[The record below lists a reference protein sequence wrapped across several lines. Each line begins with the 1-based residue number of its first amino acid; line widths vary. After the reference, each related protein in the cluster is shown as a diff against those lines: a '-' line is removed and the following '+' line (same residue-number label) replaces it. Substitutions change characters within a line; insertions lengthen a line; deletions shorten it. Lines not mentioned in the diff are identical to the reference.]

1 MRIKNTDAF
10 TIKQTVTNVVSAI
23 YVRIGSKAKGDAE
36 RILIEEFICKDLVAA
51 FPNLTLKEFEIACYK
66 GSMGDFRRT
75 SDEVLFVSPEKIHG
89 WIKLYVELVKREA
102 IAKQRE
108 YEKKLDKEY
117 VPSEEEKKKIEE
129 QYLLRM
135 QGAFEEFIATGVY
148 SHHEPAHLLYGW
160 LDRRGMIKITPQRKR
175 EIFAEVEA
183 NLKERLKDNGSSK
196 RFTDVINSPED
207 SKAMFIEWAKHYA
220 IEYLFKEI
228 NEMGM
233 SLLEYI
239 ELNRS

>member
-1 MRIKNTDAF
+1 MIA
-10 TIKQTVTNVVSAI
+10 QAVTNVVSGIYIRLGSNAKDDDEREIIQDAI
-23 YVRIGSKAKGDAE
+23 I
-36 RILIEEFICKDLVAA
+36 KDLAVS

-75 SDEVLFVSPEKIHG
+75 SDEVLFLSPEKVHG
-89 WIKLYVELVKREA
+89 WIKAYVEQIKKEV
-102 IAKQRE
+102 IAKQRD
-108 YEKKLDKEY
+108 YENKLDVHKE
-117 VPSEEEKKKIEE
+117 PSEEEKKKIESD
-129 QYLLRM
+129 YLLRM

-160 LDRRGMIKITPQRKR
+160 LDKRGMIKITPQRKR

-183 NLKERLKDNGSSK
+183 TLKERLKDNGGSK
-196 RFTDVINSPED
+196 RFTDAINSTD
-207 SKAMFIEWAKHYA
+207 SAKSLFIEWSKHYA

-228 NEMGM
+228 NEVGM